1 VSTSVAYLKKRLA
14 DIGRYDLLDAAE
26 AGLVSHF
33 AAAEEA
39 GLVRRREVLGNGS
52 PNQAKKRAWTLA
64 RVTRQAEP
72 LAPAKFSPGQAV
84 PNFSQGAR
92 RTARDMPDLTAAL
105 AEWEEAQKP
114 ASMPKAGAEAEEISS
129 ELTPYF
135 IREAFAMLAPTT
147 SPRPRALDDSQIT
160 TVMAACRPL
169 APGDRDAFLQHV
181 AAALAAL
188 PALGDGVVSRACR
201 ETGRRP
207 SSTCGR
213 GSTRAERRAA
223 PGQKPEWTTARHWS
237 HGDFSS
243 Y

>member
-1 VSTSVAYLKKRLA
+1 MSTSIAYLRKRLA

-92 RTARDMPDLTAAL
+92 RTARDLPDLTAAL

-114 ASMPKAGAEAEEISS
+114 APHDREREPAPIA
-129 ELTPYF
+129 TPPVRPERSPFPAYPA
-135 IREAFAMLAPTT
+135 IPCT
-147 SPRPRALDDSQIT
+147 SCEDPQA
-160 TVMAACRPL
+160 
-169 APGDRDAFLQHV
+169 
-181 AAALAAL
+181 AAALREILNVYVAATRGEPHPTGSTL
-188 PALGDGVVSRACR
+188 PRACCQWV
-201 ETGRRP
+201 RRHP
-207 SSTCGR
+207 DV
-213 GSTRAERRAA
+213 RAMIA
-223 PGQKPEWTTARHWS
+223 
-237 HGDFSS
+237 
-243 Y
+243 